1 MPRLSSAVAGFL
13 QSMRLAKRGVPNAV
27 ESRRELSARY
37 MRELSELIDDRQL
50 SSSDAERVVRDLFEP
65 GEGSSAPRVR
75 LAVWRSYV
83 KERTGKVGLK
93 LVGDLRDDPDDGIA
107 D

>member
-1 MPRLSSAVAGFL
+1 
-13 QSMRLAKRGVPNAV
+13 MRMTKRGIPTKV

-37 MRELSELIDDRQL
+37 MRELSELVDDRQL
-50 SSSDAERVVRDLFEP
+50 SPSDAERVVQDLFEP
-65 GEGSSAPRVR
+65 GEASSAPRVR

-83 KERTGKVGLK
+83 KERTGQVGLK
-93 LVGDLRDDPDDGIA
+93 LVGDLGDDPHDGNS